1 MSFVVA
7 GIGVATGAASF
18 FSARKDKKRAQRD
31 AAAAKAEMNKQ
42 RAAYENLDISNPFAG
57 MTNQF
62 AGLENTMED
71 LTVNQ
76 QQAQF
81 EAQQGQQQRANIM
94 ANMSQAAGGSG
105 IAALAQQMA
114 QSGQLQAQQA
124 SASIGAQEAANQKAA
139 AQQAAALQTA
149 EAQAGM
155 TLQQQIAAGDRQTQE
170 MAIDRTSTLLGME
183 QSAYAGAQ
191 EREAA
196 YKAQQLDAL
205 GSMATGIGSLLGG

>member
-1 MSFVVA
+1 MIGAIA
-7 GIGVATGAASF
+7 GAGFGLYNAI
-18 FSARKDKKRAQRD
+18 SAGKDKRRARRD
-31 AAAAKAEMNKQ
+31 AAAAQAEMNKQ
-42 RAAYENLDISNPFAG
+42 RAAYENLDISNPFAN

-62 AGLENTMED
+62 TGLENTMED

-94 ANMSQAAGGSG
+94 ASMSQAAGGSG

-170 MAIDRTSTLLGME
+170 MQIDRTSTLLGME
-183 QSAYAGAQ
+183 QSALAGAR
-191 EREAA
+191 EREFG
-196 YKAQQLDAL
+196 YKAQQMEAI
-205 GSMATGIGSLLGG
+205 GSMIPGIGSLLGG